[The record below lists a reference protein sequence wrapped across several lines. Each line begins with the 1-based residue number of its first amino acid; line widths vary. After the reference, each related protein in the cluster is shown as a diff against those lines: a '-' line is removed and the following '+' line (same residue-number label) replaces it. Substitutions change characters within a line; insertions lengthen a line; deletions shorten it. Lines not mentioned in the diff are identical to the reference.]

1 MKIKSFG
8 CSFIFGSELPDTIN
22 REFGASSLTWPAVIA
37 AQRQW
42 HYECFAYPGRGNLY
56 IADRVLE
63 QAAEYE
69 PGDVF
74 VINWTW
80 VDRFDF
86 FDAQDSWSSVLPQDR
101 SKTADSYHRYL
112 HSQKRDKLVSLLYIH
127 GCLNALE
134 NRAIPY
140 VMTYMDHILE
150 ETRWHTD
157 PAIASL
163 QQEVLHKL
171 HNFPGGNF
179 LEWSR
184 QHDYPVSDLWHPLQ
198 QAHEQAAHV
207 MMPLVEQALKKQN

>member
-8 CSFIFGSELPDTIN
+8 CSFIFGSELPDTID
-22 REFGASSLTWPAVIA
+22 REFGASAMTWPALM
-37 AQRQW
+37 AQNLRWQ
-42 HYECFAYPGRGNLY
+42 YQCFAWPGRGNLY

-63 QAAEYE
+63 QAAEYQ

-80 VDRFDF
+80 VDRFDY
-86 FDAQDSWSSVLPQDR
+86 FDEKDSWSSVLPQDR

-112 HSQKRDKLVSLLYIH
+112 HSQKRDKLASLLYIH
-127 GCLNALE
+127 SCVAELE
-134 NRAIPY
+134 KQSIPY

-157 PAIASL
+157 PAITSL
-163 QQEVLHKL
+163 QQSVLKKL

-179 LEWSR
+179 LEWSK
-184 QHDYPVSDLWHPLQ
+184 QQGYPVSDLWHPLQ
-198 QAHEQAAHV
+198 QAHAQAAQV
-207 MMPLVEQALKKQN
+207 MMPFLQQALQR